1 MERPPDPENEKTFV
15 GLSKTSFLPSP
26 QMKKLDWYILKK
38 FLGTFFFAIL
48 IFAVLSV
55 VIDITE
61 KIDDFIEHGLTASYI
76 ATHYYIGFIPHI
88 LALLFPL
95 FIFIAVIF
103 FTSKLAY
110 RSEIIAILSTG
121 VSFHRFLRAYW
132 VGGLLLAL
140 ILGIANQQFIPIA
153 NEITVQ
159 FEDTYIHD
167 KKKDIV
173 LSNLHMRI
181 DSERYI
187 SMRNYYSADTYG
199 TDFTLE
205 TIDGQKMLSRLQTR
219 TISWDS
225 TKGGWQTGRAVLR
238 EMGENSIH
246 VTEIRDT
253 VLDLN
258 LSPKDLQSNADLV
271 TAMTTPELNDY
282 IDHQKLRSTGGLN
295 YLYVEKYRRTASAF
309 SVVILTLIGVIIAS
323 RKVRGG
329 SGLHLALGIVISAA
343 YIVFMQFSTTFSVK
357 GTLNPL
363 IAVWIPNLLFG
374 ALAIFLYRR
383 APK

>member
-1 MERPPDPENEKTFV
+1 
-15 GLSKTSFLPSP
+15 
-26 QMKKLDWYILKK
+26 MKKLDWYILKK

-61 KIDDFIEHGLTASYI
+61 KIDDFIKHGLTASYI

-121 VSFHRFLRAYW
+121 VSYHRFLRAYW
-132 VGGLLLAL
+132 VGGILLAL
-140 ILGIANQQFIPIA
+140 LLGIANQSLIPNA
-153 NEITVQ
+153 NEVRVK

-167 KKKDIV
+167 KKENVV
-173 LSNLHMRI
+173 LRNLHMRI
-181 DSERYI
+181 DTLRYI
-187 SMRNYYSADTYG
+187 TISNYYSADHYG
-199 TDFTLE
+199 TGFVLE
-205 TIDGQKMLSRLQTR
+205 TIDGQKLLSRLQSR
-219 TISWDS
+219 TITWDS
-225 TKGGWQTGRAVLR
+225 TKDGWETGRAIIR
-238 EMGENSIH
+238 ELGNNKVD

-253 VLDLN
+253 LLTLN
-258 LSPKDLQSNADLV
+258 ITPKDLQSNADLIE
-271 TAMTTPELNDY
+271 AMTTKELKAY
-282 IDHQKLRSTGGLN
+282 IRHQKLRSTGGLN
-295 YLYVEKYRRTASAF
+295 YLYVEKHRRTASAF
-309 SVVILTLIGVIIAS
+309 SVIILTLIGVIIAS

-329 SGLHLALGIVISAA
+329 SGLHLAIGIVISAA

-363 IAVWIPNLLFG
+363 IAVWIPNIIFG
-374 ALAIFLYRR
+374 ILAFVLYRR

>member
-1 MERPPDPENEKTFV
+1 
-15 GLSKTSFLPSP
+15 
-26 QMKKLDWYILKK
+26 MKKIDWYILKR

-61 KIDDFIEHGLTASYI
+61 KIDDFIEHGLSASYI

-110 RSEIIAILSTG
+110 KSEIIAILSTG
-121 VSFHRFLRAYW
+121 VSFRRFLRPYW
-132 VGGLLLAL
+132 IGGILLAL
-140 ILGIANQQFIPIA
+140 LLGIANQSLIPNA
-153 NEITVQ
+153 NEVRVQ

-167 KKKDIV
+167 RKENVV
-173 LSNLHMRI
+173 LRNLHMRI
-181 DSERYI
+181 DSQRYI
-187 SMRNYYSADTYG
+187 TMRNYYSADNYG
-199 TDFTLE
+199 NGFELE
-205 TIDGQKMLSRLQTR
+205 TIQGRRLLSRLQSR

-225 TKGGWQTGRAVLR
+225 TKGGWQTGRAIIR
-238 EMGENSIH
+238 DMGKDRVK
-246 VTEIRDT
+246 VTEMRDT
-253 VLDLN
+253 LLKLNITPQDL
-258 LSPKDLQSNADLV
+258 KSNADLIE
-271 TAMTTPELNDY
+271 AMTTSELNDY
-282 IDHQKLRSTGGLN
+282 IRHQKLRSTGSLN
-295 YLYVEKYRRTASAF
+295 YLYVEKYRRTASAV
-309 SVVILTLIGVIIAS
+309 SVIILTLIGVIIAS

-329 SGLHLALGIVISAA
+329 GGLHLALGIVISAA

-363 IAVWIPNLLFG
+363 IAVWIPNILFG
-374 ALAIFLYRR
+374 LLAFVLYRR